1 MVTNGIE
8 LEKYGDLLEEI
19 QKEEKKEEKSSRTV
33 ELFFSFDI
41 VNSSSYKDVNF
52 FGWQEVL
59 TTLLTSIQKD
69 IAREIPEAQLWR
81 VLGDEIVFFVTI
93 REIDEIYTAIDSLYD
108 VLMKSNQVLKSG
120 KFFDGLKNRFTQ
132 TDINLMK
139 NNNILAVQSAVWLA
153 IV

>member
-8 LEKYGDLLEEI
+8 LGKYGDLLEEI

-81 VLGDEIVFFVTI
+81 VLGDEIVF
-93 REIDEIYTAIDSLYD
+93 L
-108 VLMKSNQVLKSG
+108 
-120 KFFDGLKNRFTQ
+120 
-132 TDINLMK
+132 
-139 NNNILAVQSAVWLA
+139 
-153 IV
+153 